1 LLVGSVGSP
10 FQVFDFLVPL
20 FDGLQ
25 MARLIHHVLM
35 WVVLIFAVLHI
46 YCVFLWSLIKHY
58 GEIDSIFTGYKFF
71 RKREADAS

>member
-1 LLVGSVGSP
+1 
-10 FQVFDFLVPL
+10 
-20 FDGLQ
+20 